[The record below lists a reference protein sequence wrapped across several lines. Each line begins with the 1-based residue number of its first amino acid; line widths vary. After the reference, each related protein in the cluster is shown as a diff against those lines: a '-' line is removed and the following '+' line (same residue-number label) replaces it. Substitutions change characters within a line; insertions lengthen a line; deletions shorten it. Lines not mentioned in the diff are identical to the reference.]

1 MNHFA
6 KKIILGSLMSLSL
19 NVANAGIGLSS
30 NAISNLAKGEV
41 LAAAIGGGL
50 GAASIIHGVNLVE
63 KGKVGWG
70 VFFLVLEE
78 NDVINSKDF
87 EFLSNLDISEK
98 EALAEIIKSDESE
111 EVKKDML
118 KALFE

>member
-111 EVKKDML
+111 EAKKDML